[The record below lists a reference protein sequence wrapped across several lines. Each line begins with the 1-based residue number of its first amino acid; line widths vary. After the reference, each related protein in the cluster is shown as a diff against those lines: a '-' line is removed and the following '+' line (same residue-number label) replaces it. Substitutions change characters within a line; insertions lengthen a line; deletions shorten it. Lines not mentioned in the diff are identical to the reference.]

1 MTERVAGN
9 RSGSYPIPCTPNTS
23 FTTLLSVSAVTSRQS
38 DMRGAPT
45 RGALTPGVFTLRV
58 PALRVLTLVLTLGA
72 PSRGAPF
79 GCTLRTPCMPLDVDA
94 PPDRGMA
101 VVASGLVRRFGGRK
115 AVDSVS
121 LELAPGEC
129 LALFGPNGAGKT
141 TLLRLLG
148 GQLKPS
154 EGSVHLHG
162 HQLPGQA
169 ATRHLI
175 GLISHH
181 TMVYAALT
189 AHENVVFAAECHG
202 LRNAGQSASDAL
214 ALLKVRD
221 RADTPVR
228 LLSRGLQQRVSIA
241 RALVHNPRLVL
252 LDEPY
257 TGLDETGA
265 RALTRALEQ
274 LLSVGA
280 TLVLVTHHLGE
291 GLALATRASIMMN
304 GSIVRTDLTPPGG
317 FDAATYATL
326 YRSLTAQDGE

>member
-1 MTERVAGN
+1 MQVCASCSVGPTAKLMKKRVAGN
-9 RSGSYPIPCTPNTS
+9 RSVGYALPCTPNTP
-23 FTTLLSVSAVTSRQS
+23 FTTIPRVPVVTSLRC
-38 DMRGAPT
+38 DVRGIPV
-45 RGALTPGVFTLRV
+45 PGTLATAR
-58 PALRVLTLVLTLGA
+58 
-72 PSRGAPF
+72 
-79 GCTLRTPCMPLDVDA
+79 MPLDVDL

-141 TLLRLLG
+141 TLLRMLG
-148 GQLKPS
+148 GQLKPT
-154 EGSVHLHG
+154 EGTVHLHG
-162 HQLPGQA
+162 HQLPGEA

-181 TMVYAALT
+181 TMLYAALT
-189 AHENVVFAAECHG
+189 ALENVRFAAQCHG
-202 LRNAGQSASDAL
+202 LRNAEQSAMAAL
-214 ALLKVRD
+214 ALLKVSD

-291 GLALATRASIMMN
+291 GLALATRASIMMS
-304 GSIVRTDLTPPGG
+304 GSLVRTDLTPAGG
-317 FDAATYATL
+317 FDSATYATL
-326 YRSLTAQDGE
+326 YRSLTSQESE

>member
-1 MTERVAGN
+1 MSAAPTVGTSPWAAPLRRPPV
-9 RSGSYPIPCTPNTS
+9 RS
-23 FTTLLSVSAVTSRQS
+23 TLVTSR
-38 DMRGAPT
+38 MT
-45 RGALTPGVFTLRV
+45 
-58 PALRVLTLVLTLGA
+58 
-72 PSRGAPF
+72 
-79 GCTLRTPCMPLDVDA
+79 LDVDA

-148 GQLKPS
+148 GQLKPT
-154 EGSVHLHG
+154 EGTVHLHG
-162 HQLPGQA
+162 HQLPGEA

-181 TMVYAALT
+181 TMLYDALT

-202 LRNAGQSASDAL
+202 IRNAGQSAMDAL
-214 ALLKVRD
+214 ALLKVSD

-241 RALVHNPRLVL
+241 RALVHGPRLVL

-317 FDAATYATL
+317 FDSAMYATL
-326 YRSLTAQDGE
+326 YRALTSQDGE